1 MNLNPATVLDPVF
14 HFLDGMLEEYG
25 VYFYL
30 VFVWL
35 SLLVLAWVFSGGLRR
50 KFPNQPHISA
60 GIGIVIQPHTPPPP
74 TIIIH
79 EYDPPDAAAVGA
91 QNSGSIF
98 ASLQAATSSRNAV
111 VFPLPARPRRPVMRS
126 LVRRTW

>member
-35 SLLVLAWVFSGGLRR
+35 SVLVLAWMFSGGLRR
-50 KFPNQPHISA
+50 RFPDRPYVRA
-60 GIGIVIQPHTPPPP
+60 GLGIVLQPHTPASPPP
-74 TIIIH
+74 PIIIH
-79 EYDPPDAAAVGA
+79 EYDPSDGV
-91 QNSGSIF
+91 
-98 ASLQAATSSRNAV
+98 LD
-111 VFPLPARPRRPVMRS
+111 
-126 LVRRTW
+126 

>member
-14 HFLDGMLEEYG
+14 HFLDWIIAEWG
-25 VYFYL
+25 VYLFL
-30 VFVWL
+30 AFVWL

-50 KFPNQPHISA
+50 KFPNQPYVSA

-79 EYDPPDAAAVGA
+79 EYHPPDDG
-91 QNSGSIF
+91 
-98 ASLQAATSSRNAV
+98 
-111 VFPLPARPRRPVMRS
+111 MD
-126 LVRRTW
+126 

>member
-50 KFPNQPHISA
+50 KFPNHPHVGV
-60 GIGIVIQPHTPPPP
+60 GIGIGIQPHTRPSPPPI
-74 TIIIH
+74 IIIH
-79 EYDPPDAAAVGA
+79 EYDPPDDG
-91 QNSGSIF
+91 
-98 ASLQAATSSRNAV
+98 LD
-111 VFPLPARPRRPVMRS
+111 
-126 LVRRTW
+126 

>member
-50 KFPNQPHISA
+50 KLPNQPHVSA
-60 GIGIVIQPHTPPPP
+60 SIGIIIQPHTPSPP

-79 EYDPPDAAAVGA
+79 EYHPPDDG
-91 QNSGSIF
+91 
-98 ASLQAATSSRNAV
+98 LD
-111 VFPLPARPRRPVMRS
+111 
-126 LVRRTW
+126 